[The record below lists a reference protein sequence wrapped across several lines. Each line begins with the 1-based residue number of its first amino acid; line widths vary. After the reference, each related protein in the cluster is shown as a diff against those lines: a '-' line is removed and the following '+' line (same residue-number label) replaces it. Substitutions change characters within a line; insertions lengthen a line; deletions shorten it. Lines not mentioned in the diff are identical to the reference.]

1 MLSRRQVSLGLLA
14 AAVSTRAR
22 AQPYPTRPV
31 RLIVPYAAGGGTD
44 AIAHLLADSL
54 GARLGQ
60 SVTVDN
66 DGADGGNAAT
76 AQAAAA
82 APDGYTVLMAN
93 QGPMVVNPHISRG
106 LKVDPLTAFD
116 PVTLIADAPLV
127 IVVAPDSRFAT
138 FKDLVSFAAA
148 NPGKLTYGSAG
159 NGSASHMATVLLA
172 HQANL
177 RLTHAPY
184 DGAGPALGELLAGRM
199 DFMVTTLPSVMEL
212 LQGDRVRALAVT
224 SAARSKALPDVPTVA
239 ESGLPAYRA
248 GAWYG
253 FVVPRGTPARAVMA
267 LRDATLAA
275 INRPSVRARLE
286 REGAQ
291 PIGSTPREFAE
302 MMREE
307 SARWKDV
314 VKDAGVTVE

>member
-1 MLSRRQVSLGLLA
+1 MISRRQVSFGLLV
-14 AAVSTRAR
+14 AAVPAR
-22 AQPYPTRPV
+22 ALAQAYPTRPV

-44 AIAHLLADSL
+44 AIARALADSL
-54 GARLGQ
+54 STRLGQ
-60 SVTVDN
+60 SVVVEN
-66 DGADGGNAAT
+66 NGADGGNAAT

-93 QGPMVVNPHISRG
+93 QGPMVVNPHIFRN
-106 LKVDPLTAFD
+106 LKVDPLTAFE

-127 IVVAPDSRFAT
+127 IVVPPNSRFAT
-138 FKDLVSFAAA
+138 LKELVSFAAA
-148 NPGKLTYGSAG
+148 NPDKVTFGSAG
-159 NGSASHMATVLLA
+159 NGSASHMATVQLA
-172 HQANL
+172 QLANL
-177 RLTHAPY
+177 HLVHTPY
-184 DGAGPALGELLAGRM
+184 NGAGPALDDLLAGHT
-199 DFMVTTLPSVMEL
+199 DFMATTLPSVMDQL
-212 LQGDRVRALAVT
+212 HNSQLRALAVT

-239 ESGLPAYRA
+239 ESGWPGYRA

-253 FVVPRGTPARAVMA
+253 LVAPRGTPAKVVMA
-267 LRDATLAA
+267 LRDATLAT

-286 REGAQ
+286 GEGAQ

-314 VKDAGVTVE
+314 VKAAGVTVD